1 MNRINFFGSQLSGQP
16 MFQVLDKVQKL
27 ERLGKKIY
35 HFELGEPNFDTPKNI
50 AQRAVKAILDGDTHY
65 SNSFGKYN
73 LREAIAKTTL
83 SSRGFEPDINQ
94 ILVTPGAN
102 SIIFMLF
109 SIILE
114 EGDEIIIPDPGFPTY
129 LSVANLFK
137 IKIKKIPIREE
148 NNFGLDF
155 DELEKLV
162 SKKTKLI
169 VLNSPSNPTG
179 GIISSDTLK
188 KIAHL
193 CHQKKIYLLTDEI
206 YSRMRYY
213 SDEYKFYSPSLYDK
227 CKENTIII
235 NGFSKAFAMT
245 GWRVG
250 VAIGPEEI
258 IKKMGLFLET
268 TVSCVPPFIQEA
280 AYEAI
285 TGDQSEQLAM
295 MTEYKKRRD
304 LLVSGLNSF
313 KSISCNNPMGAIY
326 AFANI
331 KKTNLSSDQFVSKA
345 LNECG
350 VAALPGNNFG
360 ERGEGYVRFSF
371 VRSIDE
377 INEALS
383 LLKNIF
389 E

>member
-1 MNRINFFGSQLSGQP
+1 

-27 ERLGKKIY
+27 ERQGKKIF
-35 HFELGEPNFDTPKNI
+35 HFELGEPNFNTPNNI
-50 AQRAVKAILDGDTHY
+50 SQKAISAILDGDTHY
-65 SNSFGKYN
+65 SNSFGKFK
-73 LREAIAKTTL
+73 LREVIAETTL
-83 SSRGFEPDINQ
+83 SSRGFRPDINQ

-109 SIILE
+109 SIVLE
-114 EGDEIIIPDPGFPTY
+114 EGDELIIPDPGFPTY
-129 LSVANLFK
+129 LSAANLFK
-137 IKIKKIPIREE
+137 VNIKKIPIREE

-155 DELEKLV
+155 DELNNLV
-162 SKKTKLI
+162 TKKTKII

-179 GIISSDTLK
+179 GIISTDTLK
-188 KIAHL
+188 KVAQL
-193 CHQKKIYLLTDEI
+193 CDQKNIYLLTDEI
-206 YSRMRYY
+206 YSRMRYDN
-213 SDEYKFYSPSLYDK
+213 SDYKFYSPSLFDE
-227 CKENTIII
+227 CKKNTIII

-268 TVSCVPPFIQEA
+268 TISCVPPFIQEA

-285 TGDQSEQLAM
+285 TGDQSEQLNM
-295 MTEYKKRRD
+295 MDEYKKRRD

-331 KKTNLSSDQFVSKA
+331 KKTNLTSDEFVIKA
-345 LNECG
+345 LNDCG

-383 LLKNIF
+383 LLKDVF

>member
-1 MNRINFFGSQLSGQP
+1 
-16 MFQVLDKVQKL
+16 MFQVLDNVQRL
-27 ERLGKKIY
+27 ERGGKKIY
-35 HFELGEPNFDTPKNI
+35 HFELGEPNFNTPTNI
-50 AQRAVKAILDGDTHY
+50 SQNAVKAILDGDTHY
-65 SNSFGKYN
+65 TNSFGKYN
-73 LREAIAKTTL
+73 LREAIAETTL
-83 SSRGFEPDINQ
+83 SSRGFRPDINQ

-109 SIILE
+109 SIVLE

-129 LSVANLFK
+129 LSAANLFK
-137 IKIKKIPIREE
+137 VNIKKIPIREE

-155 DELEKLV
+155 NELNNLV
-162 SKKTKLI
+162 TKKTKII

-179 GIISSDTLK
+179 GIISTDTLK
-188 KIAHL
+188 KVAQL
-193 CHQKKIYLLTDEI
+193 CDQKNIYLLTDEI
-206 YSRMRYY
+206 YSRMRYDN
-213 SDEYKFYSPSLYDK
+213 SDYKFYSPSLFDE
-227 CKENTIII
+227 CKKNTIII

-268 TVSCVPPFIQEA
+268 TISCVPPFIQEA

-285 TGDQSEQLAM
+285 TGDQSEQLNM
-295 MTEYKKRRD
+295 MDEYKKRRD

-331 KKTNLSSDQFVSKA
+331 KKTNLTSDEFVIKA
-345 LNECG
+345 LNDCG

-383 LLKNIF
+383 LLKDVF

>member
-1 MNRINFFGSQLSGQP
+1 

-27 ERLGKKIY
+27 ERQGKKIF
-35 HFELGEPNFDTPKNI
+35 HFELGEPNFNTPNNI
-50 AQRAVKAILDGDTHY
+50 SQKAISAILDGDTHY
-65 SNSFGKYN
+65 SNSFGKFK
-73 LREAIAKTTL
+73 LREVIAETTL
-83 SSRGFEPDINQ
+83 SSRGFRPDINQ

-109 SIILE
+109 SIVLE

-129 LSVANLFK
+129 LSAANLFK
-137 IKIKKIPIREE
+137 VNIKKIPIREE

-155 DELEKLV
+155 DELNNLV
-162 SKKTKLI
+162 TKKTKII

-179 GIISSDTLK
+179 GIISTDTLK
-188 KIAHL
+188 KVAQL
-193 CHQKKIYLLTDEI
+193 CDQKNIYLLTDEI
-206 YSRMRYY
+206 YSRMRYDN
-213 SDEYKFYSPSLYDK
+213 SDYKFYSPSLFDE
-227 CKENTIII
+227 CKKNTIII

-268 TVSCVPPFIQEA
+268 TISCVPPFIQEA

-285 TGDQSEQLAM
+285 TGDQSEQLNM
-295 MTEYKKRRD
+295 MDEYKKRRD

-331 KKTNLSSDQFVSKA
+331 KKTNLTSDEFVIKA
-345 LNECG
+345 LNDCG

-383 LLKNIF
+383 LLKDVF

>member
-1 MNRINFFGSQLSGQP
+1 

-27 ERLGKKIY
+27 ERQGKKIF
-35 HFELGEPNFDTPKNI
+35 HFELGEPNFNTPYNI
-50 AQRAVKAILDGDTHY
+50 SQKAISAILDGDTHY
-65 SNSFGKYN
+65 SNSFGKFK
-73 LREAIAKTTL
+73 LREVIAETTL
-83 SSRGFEPDINQ
+83 SSRGFRPDINQ

-109 SIILE
+109 SIVLE

-129 LSVANLFK
+129 LSAANLFK
-137 IKIKKIPIREE
+137 VNIKKIPIREE

-155 DELEKLV
+155 NELNNLV
-162 SKKTKLI
+162 TKKTKII

-179 GIISSDTLK
+179 GIISTDTLK
-188 KIAHL
+188 KVAQL
-193 CHQKKIYLLTDEI
+193 CDQKNIYLLTDEI
-206 YSRMRYY
+206 YSRMRYDN
-213 SDEYKFYSPSLYDK
+213 SDYKFYSPSLFDE
-227 CKENTIII
+227 CKKNTIII

-268 TVSCVPPFIQEA
+268 TISCVPPFIQEA

-285 TGDQSEQLAM
+285 TGDQSEQLNM
-295 MTEYKKRRD
+295 MDEYKKRRD

-331 KKTNLSSDQFVSKA
+331 KKTNLTSDEFVIKA
-345 LNECG
+345 LNDCG

-383 LLKNIF
+383 LLKDVF

>member
-1 MNRINFFGSQLSGQP
+1 

-27 ERLGKKIY
+27 ERQGKKIY
-35 HFELGEPNFDTPKNI
+35 HFELGEPNFNTPSNI
-50 AQRAVKAILDGDTHY
+50 SQKAITSILDGDTHY
-65 SNSFGKYN
+65 SNSFGKFK
-73 LREAIAKTTL
+73 LREAIAETTL
-83 SSRGFEPDINQ
+83 TSRGFRPDINQ

-109 SIILE
+109 SIVLE

-129 LSVANLFK
+129 LSAANLFK
-137 IKIKKIPIREE
+137 IKIKKIPIREK

-155 DELEKLV
+155 NELEKLV
-162 SKKTKLI
+162 TNKTKII

-179 GIISSDTLK
+179 GIISVETLK
-188 KIAHL
+188 KVAHL
-193 CHQKKIYLLTDEI
+193 CDQKNIYLLSDEI
-206 YSRMRYY
+206 YSRMRYDK
-213 SDEYKFYSPSLYDK
+213 SEYKFYSPSLFDE
-227 CKENTIII
+227 CKKNTIII

-285 TGDQSEQLAM
+285 TGDQNEQTNM
-295 MTEYKKRRD
+295 MIEYKKRRD

-326 AFANI
+326 TFANI
-331 KKTNLSSDQFVSKA
+331 KKTNLTSDEFVIKA
-345 LNECG
+345 LNDCG

-377 INEALS
+377 INEALL
-383 LLKNIF
+383 LLKDVF